1 MMMMMMVTRMM
12 MMLMMILDNCLPP
25 LKIWVNQFKGV
36 IPFPG
41 LVLHLHFQVFQ
52 QFIWVH
58 YHHNQYN
65 LLHNIT
71 VIIIMIIV
79 NPPRSTSSSSCQLS
93 PLKHCFLKTILLLSL
108 VSLLS
113 LSLSWLQT
121 SLCMG
126 SPQTKIWVNWPKF
139 ELSLCWL
146 RFQLFRFCMSRV

>member
-1 MMMMMMVTRMM
+1 MMMMMVTRMM

-93 PLKHCFLKTILLLSL
+93 PLKHCFLKTIIVIIGIIVVTFIIMTTNQPLYGKPPDKN
-108 VSLLS
+108 
-113 LSLSWLQT
+113 WL
-121 SLCMG
+121 
-126 SPQTKIWVNWPKF
+126 IWVNWPRL
-139 ELSLCWL
+139 EISLCWVNTN
-146 RFQLFRFCMSRV
+146 LFPT

>member
-1 MMMMMMVTRMM
+1 M
-12 MMLMMILDNCLPP
+12 NHCLAP
-25 LKIWVNQFKGV
+25 LEVGMNQLKSV
-36 IPFPG
+36 VSLPS

-126 SPQTKIWVNWPKF
+126 SPQTKIWVNWPRL

-146 RFQLFRFCMSRV
+146 RFQLFKFCMSNCLGSRVTSI